1 MDYRLRNLLDLDGT
15 AVVLNEAGY
24 WVKFEVKQVQQ
35 TAERPHGIG
44 YSLTLH
50 GPDNERLVGFD
61 NAHAVRRSRG
71 PGGGAETPWDHRHR
85 YSTIEKYDYADALSW
100 IDDFWAA
107 VDKILEER
115 Q

>member
-1 MDYRLRNLLDLDGT
+1 MRVDYGLRNLLDLDDT
-15 AVVLNEAGY
+15 VLVLNEMGY
-24 WVKFEVKQVQQ
+24 WVKFAVRQVLK
-35 TAERPHGIG
+35 TGERPHGID

-71 PGGGAETPWDHRHR
+71 PGGRAETPWDHRHR
-85 YSTIEKYDYADALSW
+85 YSTIRKYADALSL

-107 VDKILEER
+107 VDEVLEER